1 MLPLANKRKKET
13 TLRRGMATP
22 CPYQN
27 FHLPRQIPGNRK
39 FVRLL
44 FITLFAS
51 LILSRQFTPQ
61 TEAQGQTG
69 LVLAFYYAWYSPD
82 SFGPGKTPFQPVS
95 PYFSTDGGTIQRHVN
110 EAKSAGI
117 DGFVQSWYGPET
129 ANNQTET
136 NFQTLLNVA
145 SGSGFKAAVDF
156 EVGSPFF
163 ATNQDRINALN
174 TLIATHA
181 QHPAYLRVDGK
192 PVIFFWA
199 NWLLPASDW
208 VAIRNAVD
216 PDHNTIWIAEGVNT
230 AYLETF
236 DGLHLYNVAWSGN
249 PAGTAQTW
257 ASNTRGA
264 AAIYGRFKYWVGTAM
279 PGWND
284 TLLPRSDAY
293 SRDRANGDFYRS
305 TFGGAAS
312 SSPDMLIITSFNEW
326 KEGSQLEPA
335 NEYGNFYLQLTAE
348 LSSAYKS
355 GSIAVP
361 PPPPAAPTTDPNATP
376 TIPPPTF
383 TPGPSPTPG
392 PPTNTPLPPTP
403 LASPTAQPDGRILY
417 TIQPGD
423 TLIDV
428 ANRFKVDVYDLYEYN
443 DLRINPILSVGQQI
457 IIGYTILPDGST
469 PLSGFP
475 DARVKPDGTIVHIVG
490 SGDTM
495 LGIATTYDLTLEAL
509 EEVSGLTRDT
519 LLQLNQEV
527 VVGHRPV
534 PEDVGGSSILSVAD
548 ETPTATATFIPTA
561 THTPLAPYPAPV
573 LPTMTATETAV
584 PPTAIISPT
593 NTPASLS
600 EVSTNEAVP
609 SPMPTNSPATSSA
622 PNPNLSLG
630 IAFAILGL
638 IALGGAVFLLVKRR
652 S

>member
-1 MLPLANKRKKET
+1 MSPPTNKR
-13 TLRRGMATP
+13 TLR
-22 CPYQN
+22 
-27 FHLPRQIPGNRK
+27 L
-39 FVRLL
+39 LL
-44 FITLFAS
+44 FIAIFVAAIFSSQFAA
-51 LILSRQFTPQ
+51 PK
-61 TEAQGQTG
+61 TEAQGQTR

-82 SFGPGKTPFQPVS
+82 SFGPGKTPFQPVT

-117 DGFVQSWYGPET
+117 DAFVQSWYGPEVT
-129 ANNQTET
+129 NNQTEP
-136 NFQTLLNVA
+136 NFQTLLNIA

-199 NWLLPASDW
+199 NWLLPTSDW

-216 PDHNTIWIAEGVNT
+216 PNHDTIWIAEGVNT

-257 ASNTRGA
+257 ASNTRA
-264 AAIYGRFKYWVGTAM
+264 AASTYGRFKYWVGTAM
-279 PGWND
+279 PGWDD
-284 TLLPRSDAY
+284 TLLPRADAY
-293 SRDRANGDFYRS
+293 SRNRANGDYYRS

-312 SSPDMLIITSFNEW
+312 SAPDMLIITSFNEW
-326 KEGSQLEPA
+326 KEGSQIEPA

-348 LSSAYKS
+348 LANGFKS
-355 GSIAVP
+355 GNIAVP
-361 PPPPAAPTTDPNATP
+361 PAPTAEPTADANATATLPAA
-376 TIPPPTF
+376 TF
-383 TPGPSPTPG
+383 TPGPSPTP
-392 PPTNTPLPPTP
+392 TTTPLPPTP
-403 LASPTAQPDGRILY
+403 LASPTALPDGRILY
-417 TIQPGD
+417 TIQSGD

-443 DLRINPILSVGQQI
+443 DLRINPILSIGQQI
-457 IIGYTILPDGST
+457 IIGYAILPDGST
-469 PLSGFP
+469 PLTNFP
-475 DARVKPDGTIVHIVG
+475 DARVKPDGTIVHVVA

-495 LGIATTYDLTLEAL
+495 LGIAIKYDLSLEEL
-509 EEVSGLTRDT
+509 EEVSGLSRDA

-527 VVGHRPV
+527 IVGHRPV
-534 PEDVGGSSILSVAD
+534 PAEVGGSSIASLEEAS
-548 ETPTATATFIPTA
+548 PTATFIPTE
-561 THTPLAPYPAPV
+561 THTPLAAYPDPI
-573 LPTMTATETAV
+573 LPTATMTASAVSIQPSTTPALIAELSTNETAV
-584 PPTAIISPT
+584 PPTTSAPPA
-593 NTPASLS
+593 NT
-600 EVSTNEAVP
+600 T
-609 SPMPTNSPATSSA
+609 

-630 IAFAILGL
+630 IAFALLGL
-638 IALGGAVFLLVKRR
+638 FAIGGAIFLFVKR